1 MYEELNN
8 TLPASSVPPF
18 RPDLAYPDLTV
29 EMIDRLRAYGTV
41 ETVPDRTTLFMRD
54 ERQVDMFVII
64 EGSIEVYTRAE
75 QNHECFLQLLTP
87 RQFSGEL
94 DLFNYQRTLTG
105 CRTKG
110 DSLLIRITRPQLQ
123 HLMRAEGDIANL
135 IMQATIWR
143 KLRLIEEQKG
153 GVILVGQPDN
163 ADYLLLESFFI
174 RNGYPHQTLEA
185 HRDCPVMPSGC
196 SLMGVSFRNQQLPR
210 WQMILES
217 LNSPIRSLF
226 TM

>member
-8 TLPASSVPPF
+8 ALPASSVPPF
-18 RPDLAYPDLTV
+18 RPDLAYPDLTY

-41 ETVPDRTTLFMRD
+41 ETVPDRTTLFVRD

-110 DSLLIRITRPQLQ
+110 DSLLIRITRPQFQ
-123 HLMRAEGDIANL
+123 HLMRALKAISQ
-135 IMQATIWR
+135 I
-143 KLRLIEEQKG
+143 
-153 GVILVGQPDN
+153 
-163 ADYLLLESFFI
+163 
-174 RNGYPHQTLEA
+174 
-185 HRDCPVMPSGC
+185 
-196 SLMGVSFRNQQLPR
+196 
-210 WQMILES
+210 
-217 LNSPIRSLF
+217 
-226 TM
+226 